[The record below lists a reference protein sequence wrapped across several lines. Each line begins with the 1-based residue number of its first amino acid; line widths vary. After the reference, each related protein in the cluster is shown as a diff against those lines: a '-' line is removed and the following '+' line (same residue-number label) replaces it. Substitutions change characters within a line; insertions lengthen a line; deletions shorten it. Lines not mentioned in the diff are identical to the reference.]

1 MYDFAVLALTALAV
15 VKVVDFLADANDML
29 HRMRPILTFLGGLG
43 AVWFIDY
50 SAFDRWGIEVR
61 NHAAG
66 VWMTGFMVCGATVA
80 WRAIFAYLT
89 HDRAEADETLGNHT
103 HLRSAA

>member
-1 MYDFAVLALTALAV
+1 MYDFAVVALTALAV
-15 VKVVDFLADANDML
+15 VKVVDFLADATDVL
-29 HRMRPILTFLGGLG
+29 HRMRPILTFLFGIG
-43 AVWFIDY
+43 AMWQLDY
-50 SAFDRWGIEVR
+50 SVFENWGVEVR
-61 NHAAG
+61 NHASG